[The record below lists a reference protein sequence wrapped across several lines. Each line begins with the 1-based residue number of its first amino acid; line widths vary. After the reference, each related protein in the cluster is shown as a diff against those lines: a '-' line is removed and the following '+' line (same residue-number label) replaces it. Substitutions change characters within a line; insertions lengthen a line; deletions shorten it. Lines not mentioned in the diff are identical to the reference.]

1 MILDRLDQLARHTD
15 VPGQLTR
22 GWLTPAHRAAADLI
36 EGWMREAGMTPR
48 RDGAGSVIGR
58 YEGKAPN
65 AKAIVTGSHFD
76 TVRNGGRYDGQLGI
90 LVPIEVVSRLNARG
104 ERLAHAVEVVAFADE
119 EGARFQT
126 SFLASRAY
134 LGRFD
139 ESLRAR
145 RDADGVTFDD
155 AMRAAGLDPAG
166 IGGDG
171 IDPSRI
177 AAYVEVHIEQGP
189 VLLDEGLP
197 LGVVTAIA
205 GGTRHR
211 VEVSGEAGH
220 AGTVPMARRRDAL
233 AAAAEMVVAVE
244 GRAKDGGTGAVG
256 NDAAIAAASASFGK
270 GDSLAGRSV
279 PSLVGTVGM
288 LEVPGGT
295 GNVIP
300 GLVRFTVDLRSPD
313 DAVREAAER
322 DVFAAFDSIAAR
334 RGVTVKVEK
343 THGVKATACDESL
356 QAGLARAVEGL
367 GIPVRKLPSGAGHDA
382 MILAEAVPA
391 AMLFVRCGAGGVSH
405 NPAETVTAEDAALAV
420 AALEAFLK
428 IGVR

>member
-1 MILDRLDQLARHTD
+1 MTTELAAIGRTILDRADRLARHTD
-15 VPGQLTR
+15 VAGQLTR
-22 GWLTPAHRAAADLI
+22 AWLTPAHRAAADLI
-36 EGWMREAGMTPR
+36 EGWMREAGMAVR

-58 YEGKAPN
+58 YEGARAG

-90 LVPIEVVSRLNARG
+90 LVPIACVARLHAKG
-104 ERLAHAVEVVAFADE
+104 ERLDHAIEVVAFADE

-139 ESLRAR
+139 ESLRDR
-145 RDADGVTFDD
+145 RDADGVAFDD
-155 AMRAAGLDPAG
+155 AMRAAGLDP
-166 IGGDG
+166 
-171 IDPSRI
+171 SRI
-177 AAYVEVHIEQGP
+177 ASGGADPAGIEAYLEVHIEQGP

-211 VEVSGEAGH
+211 VEVRGEAGH

-244 GRAKDGGTGAVG
+244 GRAR
-256 NDAAIAAASASFGK
+256 AA
-270 GDSLAGRSV
+270 

-288 LEVPGGT
+288 LEVPQGT

-322 DVFAAFDSIAAR
+322 DVFAAFDAIAAR
-334 RGVTVKVEK
+334 RGVGVSVAR
-343 THGVKATACDESL
+343 THAVKATACDKSL
-356 QAGLARAVEGL
+356 QARLARAVESL
-367 GIPVRKLPSGAGHDA
+367 GIPVRHLPSGAGHDA

-405 NPAETVTAEDAALAV
+405 NPAETVTAEDAGLAV
-420 AALEAFLK
+420 RALEAFLR
-428 IGVR
+428 G